1 MGSKDA
7 HGFFWMPVGR
17 TALDTLRSLGWCSD
31 GAALLAL
38 AQAIASSPGWP
49 GHGQAVLVAR
59 PKPAPVL
66 ALLGRLDAP
75 GVLWREQGCGAL
87 NHLRY
92 VDYAQAETDCQRL
105 AARLV
110 ERLGADAI
118 AGCHFVG
125 IPRGGLIVLGMLS
138 YALGLTRAQLEPP
151 QSPEVPLV
159 VVDDC
164 ALTGRRFAQFLERC
178 ESRQVLFAPLYP
190 HPRRRAAI
198 AAEAP
203 GGLVC
208 LRAHDLH
215 DRAPETFGDEYAA
228 WQQRWAE
235 RTGDRRYWFGQTEH
249 VCFAWSEP
257 DRLVWNPVAERVE
270 VGWRVVPPELCLKNR
285 PAPGEEPV
293 PVQVQPEGEGP
304 LRPAETV
311 VFGQFEGQ
319 TIVANTAGGE
329 SVALEGVAADVWH
342 AVVAHGGR
350 DAVVAALLE
359 EYEVEEPVLRKD
371 VCRLIEELVTRG
383 MLYDE
388 GGRDA

>member
-178 ESRQVLFAPLYP
+178 ESRQVLFAPLYA
-190 HPRRRAAI
+190 HPRLRAAI
-198 AAEAP
+198 EAEEP
-203 GGLVC
+203 RVLVC
-208 LRAHDLH
+208 LSAHDLH

-235 RTGDRRYWFGQTEH
+235 RTGDRRYWFGQTDP

-293 PVQVQPEGEGP
+293 PVQVQPVGRGP
-304 LRPAETV
+304 LQPAGSVLFAETAGQV
-311 VFGQFEGQ
+311 VVGSLAGVE
-319 TIVANTAGGE
+319 TI
-329 SVALEGVAADVWH
+329 ALAGVAADMWR
-342 AVVAHGGR
+342 AVLAHGSREG
-350 DAVVAALLE
+350 VIAALLGEYDVQESELRRDVDAFVRGLLERGLLE
-359 EYEVEEPVLRKD
+359 EAR
-371 VCRLIEELVTRG
+371 
-383 MLYDE
+383 
-388 GGRDA
+388 GGR